1 MVWRVPRGQ
10 NTRAGECARV
20 VDSRGE
26 RMQRPDWA
34 PETIDIERPSVARMY
49 DYYLGGSHNFAADR
63 AAAQAM
69 VAAVPE
75 APLAAQA
82 NRAFLRRAVHHLA
95 EAGVRQF
102 LDIGSGIPTVG
113 NVHEIAQRI
122 DPASRVVYVDVDPVA
137 VAHSREILA
146 GNDRATIVQ
155 EDLRHPDRILA
166 HPDTRRLLDLGQ
178 PVAVMIVA
186 VLHFV
191 PDDDRPAELLATLR
205 KALAPGSYLVL
216 SQASD
221 DGRAEEERAE
231 AERVYRRTDSP
242 LTIRSRAELTALFD
256 GFELVDPG
264 VVWVPQWRPD
274 TPESAE
280 DAERA
285 VFMGGVG
292 RLGD

>member
-1 MVWRVPRGQ
+1 MH
-10 NTRAGECARV
+10 
-20 VDSRGE
+20 
-26 RMQRPDWA
+26 RPDWA
-34 PETIDIERPSVARMY
+34 PDTIDIERPSVARMY

-75 APLAAQA
+75 APLMAQA

-95 EAGVRQF
+95 EVGIRQF

-113 NVHEIAQRI
+113 NVHEIAQRL
-122 DPASRVVYVDVDPVA
+122 DPQSRVVYVDVDPVA

-146 GNDRATIVQ
+146 GNERAAVVQ
-155 EDLRHPDRILA
+155 EDLRRPEAILA
-166 HPDTRRLLDLGQ
+166 HPDVRKLLDLSQ
-178 PVAVMIVA
+178 PVAVMVVA

-191 PDDDRPAELLATLR
+191 SDDDRPAELLRTLR
-205 KALAPGSYLVL
+205 DALAPGSHLVL

-221 DGRAEEERAE
+221 DGRSEDERAE
-231 AERVYRRTDSP
+231 AERVYRRTDNP
-242 LTIRSRAELTALFD
+242 LWVRSRAELTALFD
-256 GFELVDPG
+256 GFELLDPG
-264 VVWVPQWRPD
+264 VVWVPEWRPD

-292 RLGD
+292 RLGG

>member
-1 MVWRVPRGQ
+1 
-10 NTRAGECARV
+10 
-20 VDSRGE
+20 
-26 RMQRPDWA
+26 MQRPDWA
-34 PETIDIERPSVARMY
+34 PDTIDIERPSVARMY

-75 APLAAQA
+75 APLMAQA

-95 EAGVRQF
+95 DAGVRQF

-113 NVHEIAQRI
+113 NVHEIAQRL
-122 DPASRVVYVDVDPVA
+122 DPQSRVVYVDVDPVA

-146 GNDRATIVQ
+146 GNERATVVQ
-155 EDLRHPDRILA
+155 EDLRHPEAILA
-166 HPDTRRLLDLGQ
+166 HPDVRKLLDLSQ
-178 PVAVMIVA
+178 PVAVMVVA

-191 PDDDRPAELLATLR
+191 SDDDRPAELLRTLR
-205 KALAPGSYLVL
+205 DALAPGSYLVL

-221 DGRAEEERAE
+221 DGRSEDERAV
-231 AERVYRRTDSP
+231 AERVYRRTDNP
-242 LTIRSRAELTALFD
+242 LWVRSRAELTALFD
-256 GFELVDPG
+256 GFELLDPG

-280 DAERA
+280 NAEQA

-292 RLGD
+292 RLGV

>member
-1 MVWRVPRGQ
+1 
-10 NTRAGECARV
+10 
-20 VDSRGE
+20 
-26 RMQRPDWA
+26 MQRPDWA
-34 PETIDIERPSVARMY
+34 PDTIDIERPSVARMY

-63 AAAQAM
+63 TAARAM
-69 VAAVPE
+69 VDAVPE
-75 APLAAQA
+75 APLMAQA
-82 NRAFLRRAVHHLA
+82 NRAFLRRAVHFLS

-122 DPASRVVYVDVDPVA
+122 DPQARVVYVDVDPVA
-137 VAHSREILA
+137 VAHSREILS
-146 GNDRATIVQ
+146 GNDRAAVIR
-155 EDLRHPDRILA
+155 EDLRHPERILA
-166 HPDTRRLLDLGQ
+166 HPELRGMLDLTQ

-191 PDDDRPAELLATLR
+191 HDDDRPAEILRTLR
-205 KALAPGSYLVL
+205 EALAPGSYLVL

-221 DGRAEEERAE
+221 EGRRDTGERDE

-242 LTIRSRAELTALFD
+242 LVIRSRAELTRLFD

-264 VVWVPQWRPD
+264 VVWVPQWRPE

-280 DAERA
+280 DAEKA

-292 RLGD
+292 RLGG